1 MKKMLI
7 LLLVTVFVLMSGS
20 LLAACGNEGPA
31 DEGPANEGP
40 ADEGPADEGPT
51 EPVVLKISTT
61 LPPDQSAILEQM
73 AESFNERAAAY
84 NYSIEVYPGGV
95 LASMEEAMDM
105 VMTGAVDMAEIGLS
119 AAMTHDLRFGAGT
132 GIPFL
137 INDMDASIKY
147 VQLIN
152 DNLFS
157 GIMEDD
163 FNQKIIFAWPSPPLY
178 WCGIK
183 PVETLEDWDGLL
195 VHTMSTLQSDAVEA
209 LGASSVS
216 MPFFDVVPSMEKGA
230 VDGGVN
236 LNGYV
241 IAMMNWFDSFKYIT
255 VADMFCGFISFNI
268 NLEAFNAMPTEVQTI
283 LLEEG
288 EIAGQ
293 TLTDMASA
301 GDTGSIQACIDAG
314 IDVYYLPDTERARWI
329 DATQAVRDAYFA
341 QLDPGD
347 AQIIMDAAAEANAD

>member
-1 MKKMLI
+1 MKKLFAGLI
-7 LLLVTVFVLMSGS
+7 LLVLLFSLVLTNTVSCFTTVTPS
-20 LLAACGNEGPA
+20 
-31 DEGPANEGP
+31 DH
-40 ADEGPADEGPT
+40 
-51 EPVVLKISTT
+51 VVLTLSTT
-61 LPPDQSAILEQM
+61 LPPDQQAILDDM
-73 AESFNERAAAY
+73 AASFNERAAAY

-137 INDMDASIKY
+137 IDDMDASIKY
-147 VQLIN
+147 VQIIN

-195 VHTMSTLQSDAVEA
+195 VHTMSTLQSDTVEA

-216 MPFFDVVPSMEKGA
+216 MPFFDVVPAMEKGL

-241 IAMMNWFDSFKYIT
+241 IEMMNWFDSFEYIT
-255 VADMFCGFISFNI
+255 VSDMFCGFIAFTVNVDV
-268 NLEAFNAMPTEVQTI
+268 FNAMPTAVQTI
-283 LLEEG
+283 LIEEG
-288 EIAGQ
+288 AIAGQ
-293 TLTDMASA
+293 TLTDFAAA
-301 GDTGSIQACIDAG
+301 GDQASVQACIDAG
-314 IDVYYLPDTERARWI
+314 IEVYYLPDEERDRWA
-329 DATQAVRDAYFA
+329 DATSDIVDDFLA
-341 QLDPGD
+341 QLDPAD
-347 AQIIMDAAAEANAD
+347 AQIILDAAAEANAD